1 MLASGIAECC
11 GQVGFAEADQPQE
24 DNVGFFFDEAQP
36 EEFLDLEPIDL
47 LWPVPAEGFQGFDDR
62 KTSGFDPAG
71 NNAVLPCGYFA
82 LDEAAQVVE
91 MAPVIGG
98 AFGGQGLAVFLEV
111 RQLEVIKVLI
121 QEQVGRIFSHGLIT
135 IGMVLEAS

>member
-1 MLASGIAECC
+1 MKRSRKSSWIWSRLIFF
-11 GQVGFAEADQPQE
+11 GQSQ
-24 DNVGFFFDEAQP
+24 
-36 EEFLDLEPIDL
+36 
-47 LWPVPAEGFQGFDDR
+47 R

-71 NNAVLPCGYFA
+71 DDAVLPCGYFA

-91 MAPVIGG
+91 VAPVIGG

-121 QEQVGRIFSHGLIT
+121 QEQVGRVFSHGLIT
-135 IGMVLEAS
+135 VAMGLEAS